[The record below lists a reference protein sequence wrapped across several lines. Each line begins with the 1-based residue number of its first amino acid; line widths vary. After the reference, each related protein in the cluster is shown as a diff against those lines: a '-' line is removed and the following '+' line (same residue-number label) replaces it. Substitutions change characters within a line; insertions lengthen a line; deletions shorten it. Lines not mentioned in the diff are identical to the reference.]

1 MLLLLAPASLV
12 RLSPIGLHNQC
23 NRSRFLI
30 RTHLGGNCHT
40 ERDPDTEVMVHMY
53 GPHIF
58 HTDTERVWQFVKH
71 FGEFIPY
78 VNHVKAI
85 VKGRVYT
92 LPINL
97 LTINQFFGKTLR
109 PAEARAFLE
118 SSPKPQLRT
127 LCYLKNRLC
136 DL

>member
-1 MLLLLAPASLV
+1 MNKSISKTNVAIIGAGFTGAVIANRLAQSV
-12 RLSPIGLHNQC
+12 QKVTVFES
-23 NRSRFLI
+23 

-40 ERDPDTEVMVHMY
+40 ERDPDTGALVHVY

-58 HTDTERVWQFVKH
+58 HTDNKRVWEFVKH
-71 FGEFIPY
+71 FGEFMPY
-78 VNHVKAI
+78 VNRVKAI
-85 VKGRVYT
+85 AKGRVYT

-118 SSPKPQLRT
+118 SLAEF
-127 LCYLKNRLC
+127 LN
-136 DL
+136 